1 MGNRDMRPSEAVV
14 TADLAAAIVA
24 IDGQTCEYS
33 AEELT
38 GQDQPDAVGGVA

>member
-14 TADLAAAIVA
+14 TADLAAAIVT

-33 AEELT
+33 GEGLT
-38 GQDQPDAVGGVA
+38 GQDQPAAVDGVA

>member
-1 MGNRDMRPSEAVV
+1 MGNRERRPSEAVV
-14 TADLAAAIVA
+14 TAGLAAAIVA

-38 GQDQPDAVGGVA
+38 GRDQPAAVDGVG